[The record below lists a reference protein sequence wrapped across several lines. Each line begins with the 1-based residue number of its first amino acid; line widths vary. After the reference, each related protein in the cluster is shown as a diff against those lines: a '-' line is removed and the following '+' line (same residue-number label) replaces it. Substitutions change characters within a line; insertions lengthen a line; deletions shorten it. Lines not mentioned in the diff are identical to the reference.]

1 MEKTK
6 SRFIIIGS
14 GWRAMYYARI
24 AAALPESFEL
34 CAMLCRSQEKADAVH
49 VAQGIYTTTSIEECR
64 RMKPDFV
71 VVAVS
76 KASIAEVTLEW
87 ASYGFPVLCETP
99 AALDEENLC
108 GLWEAHLKGAVI
120 LSAEQYTRYPLYQAM
135 VKVLDSNLIGAPDGA
150 VVSLAHG
157 YHGASLIR
165 AFLREGMTAFR
176 VSGREFTFPTT
187 ETLSRYE
194 RFTDGRVGMKKRT
207 TAVIEFQDGKVAL
220 FDFDSEQY
228 RSPIRH
234 NYVNIRGCRGEMKDE
249 VFYYLDQENQPVEAS
264 LEANSRRVRTASEN
278 PNLRE
283 FAEVTGITFQGK
295 SVYTPPFG
303 RCGLSEDETAIAL
316 VMADVAACGA
326 GKKEADYP
334 LREALQDCYMAILLE
349 KSVKEGWPVE
359 SKKMPWQE

>member
-1 MEKTK
+1 MEKLK

-24 AAALPESFEL
+24 AAALPEYFEL
-34 CAMLCRSQEKADAVH
+34 CAILCRSQEKADAVRA
-49 VAQGIYTTTSIEECR
+49 AQGIYTTVSIEECR

-99 AALDEENLC
+99 AALDEENMC
-108 GLWEAHLKGAVI
+108 RLWEAHLKGAVL

-135 VKVLDSNLIGAPDGA
+135 LKILDSNLIGVPDSA

-176 VSGREFTFPTT
+176 VSGREFIFPTT

-194 RFTDGRVGMKKRT
+194 RFTDGRVGMKKRM
-207 TAVIEFQDGKVAL
+207 TAMIEFQDGKVSL
-220 FDFDSEQY
+220 LDFDSEQY

-249 VFYYLDQENQPVEAS
+249 TFYYLDVENLPREAS
-264 LEANSRRVRTASEN
+264 LEVESRRVRTASEN

-283 FAEVTGITFQGK
+283 FTEVTGISFRGEEI
-295 SVYTPPFG
+295 YTPPFG
-303 RCGLSEDETAIAL
+303 LCGLSQDETAIAL
-316 VMADVAACGA
+316 VMADAAECGA
-326 GKKEADYP
+326 GLKEADYP

-349 KSVKEGWPVE
+349 ESIQTGRPVE
-359 SKKMPWQE
+359 SQVMPWQS

>member
-6 SRFIIIGS
+6 ARFIVIGS

-24 AAALPESFEL
+24 AAALPERFEL
-34 CAMLCRSQEKADAVH
+34 CAMLCRTQEKADAVRA
-49 VAQGIYTTTSIEECR
+49 AQGIYTTISEEECR
-64 RMKPDFV
+64 RLKPDFV

-76 KASIAEVTLEW
+76 KASIAEVSLEW

-99 AALDEENLC
+99 AALDEENMC
-108 GLWEAHLKGAVI
+108 RLWEVHLKGTVI

-135 VKVLDSNLIGAPDGA
+135 LKVLDGNLIGEPDSA

-165 AFLREGMTAFR
+165 AFLREDMAGFR
-176 VSGREFTFPTT
+176 VSAQEFTFPTT

-194 RFTDGRVGMKKRT
+194 RFLDGRIGMKKRT
-207 TAVIEFQDGKVAL
+207 AAVIEFQDGKAAF

-249 VFYYLDQENQPVEAS
+249 TFYYLDAENLPREAS
-264 LEANSRRVRTASEN
+264 LKVENRIVSTSSEN

-283 FAEVTGITFQGK
+283 FAEVMGISFCGEA
-295 SVYTPPFG
+295 VYTPPFG
-303 RCGLSEDETAIAL
+303 LCGLSEDETAIAL
-316 VMADVAACGA
+316 VMADTAACGA
-326 GKKEADYP
+326 GLKEADYP

-349 KSVKEGWPVE
+349 ESIQTGRPVQ
-359 SKKMPWQE
+359 SRSMPWQS

>member
-1 MEKTK
+1 MEKSK

-24 AAALPESFEL
+24 AAALPERFEL
-34 CAMLCRSQEKADAVH
+34 CAMLCRTQEKADAVH
-49 VAQGIYTTTSIEECR
+49 AAQGIYTTISKEECR
-64 RMKPDFV
+64 RMRPDFV

-76 KASIAEVTLEW
+76 KNSIAEVTLEW

-99 AALDEENLC
+99 AALDQENMC
-108 GLWEAHLKGAVI
+108 KLWEAHLKGAVI

-135 VKVLDSNLIGAPDGA
+135 AKVLDSNLIGEPDSA

-165 AFLREGMTAFR
+165 AFLREGMTGFC
-176 VSGREFTFPTT
+176 VSAQEFTFPTT

-194 RFTDGRVGMKKRT
+194 RFTDGRIGMKKRT
-207 TAVIEFQDGKVAL
+207 AAVIALQAGKAAL

-234 NYVNIRGCRGEMKDE
+234 NYVNIRGCRGELKDQT
-249 VFYYLDQENQPVEAS
+249 FYYLDAENLPAEAV
-264 LEANSRRVRTASEN
+264 LKAESRRVRTASEN

-283 FAEVTGITFQGK
+283 FAEVTGISFRGET
-295 SVYTPPFG
+295 VYTPPFG
-303 RCGLSEDETAIAL
+303 LCGLSEDETAIAL
-316 VMADVAACGA
+316 VMADTAACAA
-326 GKKEADYP
+326 GLKEADYP

-349 KSVKEGWPVE
+349 EAIQTGRPVE
-359 SKKMPWQE
+359 SRVMPWQG

>member
-1 MEKTK
+1 
-6 SRFIIIGS
+6 
-14 GWRAMYYARI
+14 MYYARI
-24 AAALPESFEL
+24 AAALPEYFEL
-34 CAMLCRSQEKADAVH
+34 CAMLCRTQEKADAVH
-49 VAQGIYTTTSIEECR
+49 AAQGIYTTISKEECR
-64 RMKPDFV
+64 RLKPDFV

-99 AALDEENLC
+99 AALDEESMC
-108 GLWEAHLKGAVI
+108 RLWEAHLKGAVI

-135 VKVLDSNLIGAPDGA
+135 LKVLDSNLIGVPDSA

-157 YHGASLIR
+157 YHGASLLR

-176 VSGREFTFPTT
+176 VFGREFSFPTT

-220 FDFDSEQY
+220 LDFDSEQY

-249 VFYYLDQENQPVEAS
+249 VFYYLDQENQPVEAR
-264 LEANSRRVRTASEN
+264 LEVNSRRVRTDSEN

-283 FAEVTGITFQGK
+283 FAEVTGIVFQEK

-303 RCGLSEDETAIAL
+303 LCGLSEDETAIAL
-316 VMADVAACGA
+316 VMADAAACGA
-326 GKKEADYP
+326 DVKEADYP

-349 KSVKEGWPVE
+349 KSVKEGRLVE